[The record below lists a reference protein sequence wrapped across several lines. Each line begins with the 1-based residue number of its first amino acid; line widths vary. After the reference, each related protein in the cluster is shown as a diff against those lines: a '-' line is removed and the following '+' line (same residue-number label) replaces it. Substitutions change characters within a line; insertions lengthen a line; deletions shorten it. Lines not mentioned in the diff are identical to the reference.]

1 MPTNETSNGTNG
13 PTALVRYTGKL
24 SIMQEEDHV
33 GARAIVQKS
42 LHSLEKPKVFHPGK
56 RGGPATHAEQSIVA
70 QFIADQPKEV
80 TEVQVAALSRLLRRN
95 KDVIRGLIEKA
106 REDFQESAGF
116 YVKAHK
122 DAVAAALANGDAKSL
137 DAGIMGAQWAI
148 ENVSAEG
155 VRIVD
160 KKAAEGPTGPKILV
174 NIALGGLN
182 KQEESTVDATVV
194 EEPPSSSS
202 PKSESL

>member
-1 MPTNETSNGTNG
+1 MARTRRVPLVLCNGI
-13 PTALVRYTGKL
+13 L

-42 LHSLEKPKVFHPGK
+42 LHSVEKPKVFHPGK
-56 RGGPATHAEQSIVA
+56 RGGATTHAEQSIVA
-70 QFIADQPKEV
+70 QFVADQTKEV
-80 TEVQVAALSRLLRRN
+80 TETQVAALSRLMRRS
-95 KDVIRGLIEKA
+95 KDVIRKLIEKA

-116 YVKAHK
+116 YVSAHK
-122 DAVAAALANGDAKSL
+122 QAVAAALANGDAKSL
-137 DAGIMGAQWAI
+137 DAGIKGAQWAI

-160 KKAAEGPTGPKILV
+160 KKAAEGPTGPRIMV
-174 NIALGGLN
+174 NIAMGGMN
-182 KQEESTVDATVV
+182 KQTEPVEATVAEV
-194 EEPPSSSS
+194 VGDPQDP